1 MNYNLEEIRKYAK
14 EHMSKKRF
22 EHCLGVEKTAVEL
35 AKLYNADEEKARI
48 ASLLHDITKELSGE
62 IQLQLCEEF
71 GIILD
76 SVEKH
81 EPKIIHP
88 ITGAFFVK
96 TRLNI
101 NDEDILNA
109 IRNHTTARK
118 GMSNLEK
125 IIYLAD
131 FIEPNREFEGLK
143 ELREIAYIDLDI
155 AMVKASIIAVT
166 EVTLK
171 ERLVHTR
178 SLEALNEHLLI
189 VRKKNNKEQCLPKT
203 NI

>member
-1 MNYNLEEIRKYAK
+1 MNYDIEEIRKYAK
-14 EHMSKKRF
+14 EHMSKKRYK
-22 EHCLGVEKTAVEL
+22 HCLEVEKIAVEL
-35 AKLYNADEEKARI
+35 AKIYNIDEQKARV
-48 ASLLHDITKELSGE
+48 ASILHDITKELSAD

-76 SVEKH
+76 NVEIQ

-96 TRLNI
+96 TRLKI
-101 NDEDILNA
+101 EDEDILNA

-118 GMSNLEK
+118 GMSLLEK

-131 FIEPNREFEGLK
+131 FVEPSRDFEGVNK
-143 ELREIAYIDLDI
+143 LRELAYSDLDK
-155 AMVKASIIAVT
+155 AMVKASIIAVC
-166 EVTLK
+166 EVALK
-171 ERLVHTR
+171 ERLIHTK

-189 VRKKNNKEQCLPKT
+189 LRNKEKDK
-203 NI
+203 

>member
-1 MNYNLEEIRKYAK
+1 MKYDVEQIRKYAK
-14 EHMSKKRF
+14 EHMSKKRY
-22 EHCLGVEKTAVEL
+22 EHCLGVEETAVEL
-35 AKLYNADEEKARI
+35 ALLYNADEEKTRI
-48 ASLLHDITKELSGE
+48 VALLHDITKELSSE
-62 IQLQLCEEF
+62 VQLQLCEEF

-101 NDEDILNA
+101 DDEDILNA

-118 GMSNLEK
+118 GMSILEK

-131 FIEPNREFEGLK
+131 FIEPSRDFEGVSK
-143 ELREIAYIDLDI
+143 LRELAYKDLDS
-155 AMVKASIIAVT
+155 AMVKASIIAVC
-166 EVTLK
+166 EVALK
-171 ERLVHTR
+171 ERLVHTK
-178 SLEALNEHLLI
+178 SLDALNEHLLI
-189 VRKKNNKEQCLPKT
+189 VRNKYNGQIT
-203 NI
+203 NDK